1 MRTVKICNLRM
12 YNLSLFSFFSF
23 VELNTNK
30 NKHRNR
36 NTSACA
42 YVLALSFV
50 CILGLNFFLM
60 FFGKFIGILSRV
72 MNDK

>member
-36 NTSACA
+36 NTSVCKYACA
-42 YVLALSFV
+42 YVRALSFV
-50 CILGLNFFLM
+50 CILGLNFFSM
-60 FFGKFIGILSRV
+60 FFLVNLLGCCRE
-72 MNDK
+72 